1 MRSGTLSNELYVM
14 LGIVLAVF
22 LLLATKVR
30 KITTTFILILL
41 VIFAILGA
49 YHEGWIEWNVLDN
62 LFGGNN
68 VDH

>member
-1 MRSGTLSNELYVM
+1 MSNELYVM
-14 LGIVLAVF
+14 LGIVLVVF

>member
-1 MRSGTLSNELYVM
+1 MRNGTLSNELYVM
-14 LGIVLAVF
+14 LGIILVVF
-22 LLLATKVR
+22 LLFATKVR